1 MIDRPAHTPR
11 QRSGGRFSGDTGM
24 GPEEPAKA
32 IKDSRG
38 YPPLVPRPA
47 VVSCP
52 DHCAWPKAKHPTG
65 IVQPGAQVSAKIT
78 GSKVQAKHRDKLQV
92 AKAVEPC
99 VGGKGI

>member
-38 YPPLVPRPA
+38 RPPLVPQRA
-47 VVSCP
+47 VVRCP
-52 DHCAWPKAKHPTG
+52 DQCASQKLSTRPELSSRVPKC
-65 IVQPGAQVSAKIT
+65 
-78 GSKVQAKHRDKLQV
+78 R
-92 AKAVEPC
+92 
-99 VGGKGI
+99 